1 MGGPKQRG
9 IKTYGALYPSCL
21 VVQNTHPCSHR
32 SLPLPPT
39 SPCRYAPC
47 LRLQRFQTNHAT
59 ASLRRSPPH
68 VLYVIP
74 FKNRMLRFFA
84 RAPSTF
90 LTLTIIIVY
99 GVYYWAKT
107 KYDYYNS
114 KQGHFDHLIEEGV
127 IKPGQYERPTV
138 GPVVH

>member
-1 MGGPKQRG
+1 
-9 IKTYGALYPSCL
+9 
-21 VVQNTHPCSHR
+21 
-32 SLPLPPT
+32 
-39 SPCRYAPC
+39 
-47 LRLQRFQTNHAT
+47 
-59 ASLRRSPPH
+59 
-68 VLYVIP
+68 
-74 FKNRMLRFFA
+74 MLRFFRA
-84 RAPSTF
+84 RTLTF

>member
-1 MGGPKQRG
+1 IGWWGDMGGPKQRG
-9 IKTYGALYPSCL
+9 VKTYGLSPYR
-21 VVQNTHPCSHR
+21 QR
-32 SLPLPPT
+32 PL
-39 SPCRYAPC
+39 AG
-47 LRLQRFQTNHAT
+47 
-59 ASLRRSPPH
+59 
-68 VLYVIP
+68 
-74 FKNRMLRFFA
+74 MLRAYVFNGSRRTMQQLPYVAPPLMFF
-84 RAPSTF
+84 
-90 LTLTIIIVY
+90 Y

>member
-1 MGGPKQRG
+1 MFGRAEYSSVFSPGLSPYRQR
-9 IKTYGALYPSCL
+9 
-21 VVQNTHPCSHR
+21 
-32 SLPLPPT
+32 PL
-39 SPCRYAPC
+39 AG
-47 LRLQRFQTNHAT
+47 
-59 ASLRRSPPH
+59 
-68 VLYVIP
+68 
-74 FKNRMLRFFA
+74 MLRAYVFNGSRRTMQQLPYVAPPLMFCTLFPSRTGCCTFFA

>member
-1 MGGPKQRG
+1 MPVCSVP
-9 IKTYGALYPSCL
+9 TSLTVPDEPCNSFLTSLPPSCS
-21 VVQNTHPCSHR
+21 VR
-32 SLPLPPT
+32 YSLQEQDVALF
-39 SPCRYAPC
+39 R
-47 LRLQRFQTNHAT
+47 
-59 ASLRRSPPH
+59 
-68 VLYVIP
+68 
-74 FKNRMLRFFA
+74 A
-84 RAPSTF
+84 RTLTF